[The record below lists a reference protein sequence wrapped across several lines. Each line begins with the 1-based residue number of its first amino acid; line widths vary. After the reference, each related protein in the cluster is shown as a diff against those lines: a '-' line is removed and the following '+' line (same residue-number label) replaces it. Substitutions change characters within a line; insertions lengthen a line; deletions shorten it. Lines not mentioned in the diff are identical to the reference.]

1 VLNAINFL
9 FDTSNYPARW
19 ECGHWLPLVG
29 WTHVSADFFI
39 FLAYVGIPISLHYY
53 QNKIKAIE
61 INYIFYLFAS
71 FIFLCG
77 ATHLIEAIIFW
88 LPIYNFA
95 GLIKFLTAIIS
106 VATLYVIT
114 TKLLITLNYIKEK
127 NESKTLKL
135 ELENLKAQEA
145 QKANLAKDRFLASMS
160 HELRTPL
167 NAIIGFTG
175 TLLMRLPGPLN

>member
-39 FLAYVGIPISLHYY
+39 FLAYVGIPISLLYY

-114 TKLLITLNYIKEK
+114 TKLPITLNYIKEK

-145 QKANLAKDRFLASMS
+145 QKAN
-160 HELRTPL
+160 
-167 NAIIGFTG
+167 
-175 TLLMRLPGPLN
+175 